1 MKIPVGY
8 LDVEVRTEDSIE
20 EEPQRA
26 SQQILYPTNPG
37 SVYHLT
43 KVLDQHLFAYYVK
56 NDALRITDLHQ
67 GIIWGTHTEQTQWDE
82 RLLNRF
88 DYDGDYGTVLNRFLM
103 QAAVVHHE
111 GDPGDVPGWVDRL
124 SRVLTD
130 GGLRSRMSAAARAE
144 SELHSWRAS
153 TEALVRHY
161 EKAVQVHARCAP
173 RTKAR
178 PRLRRRR

>member
-37 SVYHLT
+37 SVYQLT

-67 GIIWGTHTEQTQWDE
+67 GII
-82 RLLNRF
+82 
-88 DYDGDYGTVLNRFLM
+88 
-103 QAAVVHHE
+103 
-111 GDPGDVPGWVDRL
+111 
-124 SRVLTD
+124 
-130 GGLRSRMSAAARAE
+130 
-144 SELHSWRAS
+144 
-153 TEALVRHY
+153 
-161 EKAVQVHARCAP
+161 
-173 RTKAR
+173 
-178 PRLRRRR
+178 

>member
-88 DYDGDYGTVLNRFLM
+88 DYD
-103 QAAVVHHE
+103 
-111 GDPGDVPGWVDRL
+111 L
-124 SRVLTD
+124 SLI
-130 GGLRSRMSAAARAE
+130 
-144 SELHSWRAS
+144 HI
-153 TEALVRHY
+153 
-161 EKAVQVHARCAP
+161 
-173 RTKAR
+173 
-178 PRLRRRR
+178 